1 MEKNITRYQWLDI
14 AKGIAILLMVIGH
27 TSIPDPINRFIF
39 AFHMPLFF
47 IASGYCTN
55 WSKLTYADFVL
66 HKCKTLLVPFVIYSA
81 IVLIIGVSIN
91 QMDAMLII
99 TQGWASNCYPLWFV
113 PILFVGLL
121 LAKAIMSIQNGKLRI
136 IVWIL
141 MALIGSFLKYK
152 LIYLPYT
159 LSPAFYASFLLIAGT
174 YAKSLQTYILNPKWW
189 VLSICFVITAI
200 ISHFWKVNMSWNTIN
215 PVVFITIGAFA
226 GTYLIFG
233 TSALIERFCKKAQQ
247 VLVFFGKETYVL
259 LAFSSI
265 IPSVLTTYVKV
276 NGGGIYVITF
286 LILIIII
293 NMKNCL
299 NKLLGYKIL

>member
-1 MEKNITRYQWLDI
+1 MEKENTRYQWLDI

-55 WSKLTYADFVL
+55 WSKLTYAEFVL
-66 HKCKTLLVPFVIYSA
+66 HKCKTLLLPFVIYSA
-81 IVLIIGVSIN
+81 IVLIIGVSTN
-91 QMDAMLII
+91 QMDAMQII

-113 PILFVGLL
+113 PILFVSLL
-121 LAKAIMSIQNGKLRI
+121 MAKAIMSIQNGKVKI

-174 YAKSLQTYILNPKWW
+174 YAKILQTYILNPKWW
-189 VLSICFVITAI
+189 VLSICFVVTAI

-215 PVVFITIGAFA
+215 PVVLITIGALA
-226 GTYLIFG
+226 GTYLVFG
-233 TSALIERFCKKAQQ
+233 VSSIIDRQFLKIAKFLKI
-247 VLVFFGKETYVL
+247 VGKETYVL

-265 IPSVLTTYVKV
+265 IPSTLRLYLDL
-276 NGGGIYVITF
+276 NGGEIYAISIVLLIVIVY
-286 LILIIII
+286 LKRYI
-293 NMKNCL
+293 NIVA
-299 NKLLGYKIL
+299 GF

>member
-1 MEKNITRYQWLDI
+1 MEKENTRYQWLDI

-91 QMDAMLII
+91 QMDAMQII

-113 PILFVGLL
+113 PILFVSLL
-121 LAKAIMSIQNGKLRI
+121 MAKAIMSIQNGKVKI

-174 YAKSLQTYILNPKWW
+174 YAKILQTYILNPKWW

-215 PVVFITIGAFA
+215 PVVLITIGALA
-226 GTYLIFG
+226 GTYLVFG
-233 TSALIERFCKKAQQ
+233 VSSIIDRQFLKIAKFLKI
-247 VLVFFGKETYVL
+247 VGKETYVL

-265 IPSVLTTYVKV
+265 IPSTLRLYLDL
-276 NGGGIYVITF
+276 NGGGIYAISIVLLIVIVY
-286 LILIIII
+286 LKRYI
-293 NMKNCL
+293 NIVA
-299 NKLLGYKIL
+299 GF